1 VQRSLGIFFL
11 GLLLGGFLGYV
22 LHRPG
27 RAGAGS
33 EDAPWQSARNG
44 AATNQTARSSIERKT
59 EDQKILLGDIAS
71 IPFQELYE
79 ILSRQRPEEI
89 GRLAQ
94 QLDHLPPGQPA
105 QAKIRAFF
113 TAWAH
118 LDPAAAFDS
127 AIDFHNPGGRSI
139 AVGAIIA
146 GADANAIGAIAKA
159 ITELASDTL
168 PGSSKNGL
176 FNQAIE
182 KWSEADPA
190 AAARLLSESRVDA
203 MQLMPA
209 FYTVASNWAASDPAA
224 ALAWAQEQRAVPFD
238 LNPVSGAVIGW
249 WKKAP
254 ADAEAYA
261 LSQIGTPLGKQLIS
275 NLASQMADGDRAK
288 ATTWIGN
295 LPDGELRNQAYGIMA
310 TQLAFNDPK
319 TASAWALD
327 LPPNARN
334 GAVESSVSIWA
345 RTDPTAAGR
354 WIEGLT
360 GSTRDSAVS
369 SYSYTVVE
377 NDPATAMAWAVT
389 ISDETKRDRVTQ
401 RAMREWLE
409 RDPSAAQTW
418 IQNSSLGEAE
428 KARLLATP
436 TPSP

>member
-1 VQRSLGIFFL
+1 
-11 GLLLGGFLGYV
+11 
-22 LHRPG
+22 
-27 RAGAGS
+27 
-33 EDAPWQSARNG
+33 
-44 AATNQTARSSIERKT
+44 
-59 EDQKILLGDIAS
+59 
-71 IPFQELYE
+71 
-79 ILSRQRPEEI
+79 
-89 GRLAQ
+89 
-94 QLDHLPPGQPA
+94 
-105 QAKIRAFF
+105 
-113 TAWAH
+113 
-118 LDPAAAFDS
+118 
-127 AIDFHNPGGRSI
+127 
-139 AVGAIIA
+139 
-146 GADANAIGAIAKA
+146 
-159 ITELASDTL
+159 
-168 PGSSKNGL
+168 
-176 FNQAIE
+176 
-182 KWSEADPA
+182 
-190 AAARLLSESRVDA
+190 
-203 MQLMPA
+203 
-209 FYTVASNWAASDPAA
+209 
-224 ALAWAQEQRAVPFD
+224 
-238 LNPVSGAVIGW
+238 
-249 WKKAP
+249 
-254 ADAEAYA
+254 
-261 LSQIGTPLGKQLIS
+261 
-275 NLASQMADGDRAK
+275 
-288 ATTWIGN
+288 
-295 LPDGELRNQAYGIMA
+295 MA